1 VIKVKELMG
10 TRVEHDKEADA
21 IYIYLS
27 DDKYAYGRDIDN
39 ERRIDYNANDQ
50 PMGIELL
57 CVSEGVILYDL
68 PYPNEV
74 AKILIDKHIKVYA

>member
-1 VIKVKELMG
+1 MKELMG

-57 CVSEGVILYDL
+57 CVSEGVILDDL

>member
-1 VIKVKELMG
+1 
-10 TRVEHDKEADA
+10 
-21 IYIYLS
+21 
-27 DDKYAYGRDIDN
+27 
-39 ERRIDYNANDQ
+39 
-50 PMGIELL
+50 MGIELL

>member
-1 VIKVKELMG
+1 VKELMG